1 LAAPFATRSPVI
13 ACNPSML
20 IDPTTLSA
28 ISTDP
33 SKERNWDASAVA
45 SAGEVI
51 VVVAAWTS
59 ITTQYYQL

>member
-1 LAAPFATRSPVI
+1 
-13 ACNPSML
+13 ML